1 MTIAAISGVV
11 GLFTPLLDRLFPDP
25 DKRAEAAAKIKQMEN
40 AGELEMFKALFEAD
54 QAQMEVNKQEAAH
67 ASIFVAGWRPFVG
80 WVCGFAFAW
89 QLLLMPMLNWFISV
103 MGYVVPTLP
112 EIDNRLLE
120 NALFGM
126 LGIGAMRTIEKV
138 RGVARNS
145 APVSKLPWQK

>member
-1 MTIAAISGVV
+1 
-11 GLFTPLLDRLFPDP
+11 
-25 DKRAEAAAKIKQMEN
+25 MEN

-54 QAQMEVNKQEAAH
+54 KAQMEVNKQEAAH

-89 QLLLMPMLNWFISV
+89 QLLMMPMLNWFISV
-103 MGYVVPTLP
+103 MGYIVPVLP

-138 RGVARNS
+138 KGVARNS
-145 APVSKLPWQK
+145 APVEKLPWQK